1 MPIYSPTG
9 FLDVTN
15 ATLRGSKIVTTS
27 NVGIANTNPLNTL
40 SVGSNLQVED
50 TSSNVLTIRGNVA
63 ATAMTL
69 GLISIAPSYSL
80 EIVSNVGNT
89 VSNIVQFT
97 NPTTGFVSAS
107 NIEVGTANL
116 FVDTTTSNVGIGT
129 NTPAYTLDINGD
141 INFSGNVYQG
151 ASPFISSLWTDGEN
165 SLYYRSNIEVGTTNL
180 FVDTTTSNVGIGT
193 NTPLARLDVR
203 GDIITSN
210 TVTQSNV
217 PSFRV
222 RLTTGSVSGT
232 TNILYDTVDYDNT
245 SSYTTID
252 GRFTAPVTGRYF
264 FSAHGVSTNIRTTYD
279 FSVDGTLL
287 DIQSLVDAPSSGY
300 AQCNI
305 SGVLYLTAGQYVNI
319 YQAQGSTYGL
329 DYNVFSGFFIG

>member
-40 SVGSNLQVED
+40 SVGSKLQVED

-107 NIEVGTANL
+107 NIEVGTA
-116 FVDTTTSNVGIGT
+116 
-129 NTPAYTLDINGD
+129 
-141 INFSGNVYQG
+141 
-151 ASPFISSLWTDGEN
+151 
-165 SLYYRSNIEVGTTNL
+165 NL